1 MICILL
7 IFDSNPSLKTSRI
20 TKITI
25 SKHIVVNTLGGRND
39 AGHFK
44 LTFTVEDEEQW
55 NTQSGPLEV
64 LDNFTNE
71 S

>member
-7 IFDSNPSLKTSRI
+7 IFDNNPSLKTSRI

-44 LTFTVEDEEQW
+44 LTFTVK
-55 NTQSGPLEV
+55 TKSSGTLRV
-64 LDNFTNE
+64 VH
-71 S
+71 SRS